1 MTLKTLETQPLPAD
15 VLDRLTAFEP
25 AGAPVVS
32 LYVDARSG
40 EHGKDRFE
48 PLLRKELLE
57 RARSFRPHSPARES
71 FERDVEKISRYLADE
86 VAPRA
91 NGVAIF
97 ACAAGGL
104 FEAVQLE
111 VPFEGTRLHVAR
123 EPHLYPLAR
132 VLEQYRRYAAVVT
145 DTNRARIF
153 VFGLRRVV
161 DATEVTSRK
170 TRRSDVGGWSQMR
183 YQRHT
188 DNFHLAHAKD
198 VVEALARVMRE
209 EGLDEVVLAGDDVI
223 MPLVR
228 EQLPKHLAEKV
239 VDVLRLDIRA
249 PEHEILAATVEAL
262 RRHDARTD
270 AEKVQRL
277 LDEARSGGLG
287 VLGAHDTLAALQGG
301 QVDELVISAAPTA
314 VRAEEGTPLDPE
326 ALASELVARARQTGA
341 RITFIEERE
350 LAEELGGVGALL
362 RYRIAPDL
370 AAPTRA
376 AAEGVGA

>member
-1 MTLKTLETQPLPAD
+1 MTLKTEAAPLAD
-15 VLDRLTAFEP
+15 VLDRLAAFEP
-25 AGAPVVS
+25 AGAPVLS
-32 LYVDARSG
+32 LYADARAG
-40 EHGKDRFE
+40 AHGKDGFE
-48 PLLRKELLE
+48 PLVRKELPE
-57 RARSFRPHSPARES
+57 RARSFRAHSPARES
-71 FERDVEKISRYLADE
+71 FDRDVEKIAAYLSEE

-91 NGVAIF
+91 NGIAIF
-97 ACAAGGL
+97 ACAGAGL
-104 FEAVQLE
+104 FETVQIE
-111 VPFEGTRLHVAR
+111 APFETTRLFVGA

-161 DATEVTSRK
+161 DTTEVTSRK

-188 DNFHLAHAKD
+188 DNFHLGHAKD

-209 EGLDEVVLAGDDVI
+209 EALDEVVLAGDEVI

-228 EQLPKHLAEKV
+228 EQLPKPLADKV
-239 VDVLRLDIRA
+239 VDVLRLDVRA
-249 PEHEILAATVEAL
+249 PEHEVLTATVEAL

-287 VLGAHDTLAALQGG
+287 VLGARDTLAALQGG
-301 QVDELVISAAPTA
+301 QVDELVISAVPSA
-314 VRAEEGTPLDPE
+314 VRAEEGTATDPE
-326 ALASELVARARQTGA
+326 ALASELVARARQTAA
-341 RITFIEERE
+341 RITFIEEPD

-370 AAPTRA
+370 ATTPPVPP
-376 AAEGVGA
+376 EGVEA

>member
-1 MTLKTLETQPLPAD
+1 MTLKTEAPLSE
-15 VLDRLTAFEP
+15 VLDRLAAFEP
-25 AGAPVVS
+25 ADGPVVS
-32 LYVDARSG
+32 LYVDARAG
-40 EHGKDRFE
+40 QHGKDQFE
-48 PLLRKELLE
+48 PLLRKELPD
-57 RARSFRPHSPARES
+57 RARSFRAHTAARES
-71 FERDVEKISRYLADE
+71 FDRDVERIASYLADE

-91 NGVAIF
+91 NGLAIF
-97 ACAAGGL
+97 ACAAAGL

-111 VPFEGTRLHVAR
+111 VPFERTRLFVSRA
-123 EPHLYPLAR
+123 PHLYPLAR

-153 VFGLRRVV
+153 VFGLRRMV

-188 DNFHLAHAKD
+188 DNFHLGHAKD
-198 VVEALARVMRE
+198 VVEALARVTRE
-209 EGLDEVVLAGDDVI
+209 EALDEVVLAGDEVI

-228 EQLPKHLAEKV
+228 EQLPKELAARV
-239 VDVLRLDIRA
+239 VDVLRLDVRT
-249 PEHEILAATVEAL
+249 PEHEVLAATVEAL

-287 VLGAHDTLAALQGG
+287 VLGARDTLAALRGG
-301 QVDELVISAAPTA
+301 QVDELVIAAAPA
-314 VRAEEGTPLDPE
+314 ALRAEEGTRSDAE
-326 ALASELVARARQTGA
+326 ALASELVAGARQTGA
-341 RITFIEERE
+341 RITFVEDQGLVEDM
-350 LAEELGGVGALL
+350 GGVGALL

-370 AAPTRA
+370 AVPPLAS
-376 AAEGVGA
+376 AEGVGA